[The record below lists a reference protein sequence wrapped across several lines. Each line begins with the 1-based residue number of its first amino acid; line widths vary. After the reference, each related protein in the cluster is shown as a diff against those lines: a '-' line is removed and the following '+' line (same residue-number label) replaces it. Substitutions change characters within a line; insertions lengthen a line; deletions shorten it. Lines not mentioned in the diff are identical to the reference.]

1 MYNLIRDII
10 GYSGTYNVDSTIVYI
25 AGAVTL
31 LLTVVFIDL
40 TFKVF
45 RACFRGIR

>member
-1 MYNLIRDII
+1 MYDLIRNII
-10 GYSGTYNVDSTIVYI
+10 GYSGTYNMDSTVVYI
-25 AGAVTL
+25 CGVVIL